1 MILGIVRLI
10 VFAADTALWIPTV
23 VVASFADRDARLA
36 FRVARWWAWL
46 NLKVS
51 SARLAVDGLEH
62 LDPRRSYV
70 FVSNHRSHLDV
81 LVLMVALWEFQLR
94 WVAKEELFR
103 VPLFGWALRA
113 MKQIL
118 VNRRDHAQ
126 AVASLEA
133 ATQRMR
139 DGISVVFFPEGTRAG
154 GQMLPFKKGAFVF
167 ALQTGAPIVPI
178 GISGTASILPRDGWL
193 PRHGGDVRVSIRP
206 PIPTVSRSLDERDA
220 LLGDVHRE
228 IAASIAGR
236 EPAPFPDRVPVPA
249 TVPSVTGI
257 RSPVSR

>member
-1 MILGIVRLI
+1 MILGVIRLI
-10 VFAADTALWIPTV
+10 VFVADTALWIPTV
-23 VVASFADRDARLA
+23 VATSFADADARLA

-51 SARLAVDGLEH
+51 GARLAVDGLEH
-62 LDPRRSYV
+62 LDPRQSYV

-81 LVLMVALWEFQLR
+81 LALMVALWEFQLR

-126 AVASLEA
+126 AVASLA
-133 ATQRMR
+133 AAKQRMH

-154 GQMLPFKKGAFVF
+154 GPMLPFKKGAFVF
-167 ALQTGAPIVPI
+167 ALETGAPIVPI
-178 GISGTASILPRDGWL
+178 GITGTASILPRDGWL
-193 PRHGGDVRVSIRP
+193 PRHGGDVLVSIRP
-206 PIPTVSRSLDERDA
+206 PIPTASRSLEERDA
-220 LLGDVHRE
+220 LLADVQRE

-236 EPAPFPDRVPVPA
+236 EPAPLPGRAAF
-249 TVPSVTGI
+249 PSVTGI